1 MRDRKKKLRLLFIA
15 AMIRWI
21 REGNPFG
28 LERVESRIDET
39 CRLLYNEAL
48 GGYWKEVADHDS
60 NIAITNT
67 LRIICECR
75 INEVYDRMRR
85 EAKCP
90 LWKEYVDNNI
100 KKEAITAFEI
110 IRLALAETERKDG
123 FEPGDFCWSFNAFG
137 EFCRGHYQIGDFRF
151 GRGKYCGQLTF
162 YHEVDYRL
170 DDIMD
175 NKELEPHE
183 LELLLYLTA
192 KRILK
197 ASMGAND
204 TNDCMDC
211 HE

>member
-1 MRDRKKKLRLLFIA
+1 MGDRKKKLRLLFIA

-39 CRLLYNEAL
+39 CRLLYDEAL

-75 INEVYDRMRR
+75 INNVYDRMRR

-100 KKEAITAFEI
+100 KKEAIAAFEI
-110 IRLALAETERKDG
+110 VRLALAETERKDG
-123 FEPGDFCWSFNAFG
+123 FEPGDFYWSFEAFS
-137 EFCRGHYQIGDFRF
+137 EFCRAHYQVGNTRF

-170 DDIMD
+170 DDIID
-175 NKELEPHE
+175 NKDLEPHE

-197 ASMGAND
+197 AAMGAND
-204 TNDCMDC
+204 SNDCMDS